1 MTSRSVLGGNKQLT
15 GSHACIERGT
25 PMQSGLTEFLLD
37 LAYAAG
43 AVLVAFIGAVCLI
56 VPPIYYLFF

>member
-25 PMQSGLTEFLLD
+25 PMQSPLTEFLLD
-37 LAYAAG
+37 MAYAAG
-43 AVLVAFIGAVCLI
+43 AVFAALIGAACLI
-56 VPPIYYLFF
+56 IPPIYYLFF